1 MKVRILGFSI
11 DLTDKPSLDDL
22 MSHIEATPI
31 DTNKENEDRGGR
43 LVFVNSNA
51 HDDYHVGLV
60 ITAKDAKTYCQLK
73 KDATGAMKLVVSDLD
88 PDASLMEFNFFVIK
102 KDNGIGLYQ
111 HYHQSCSMNGT
122 MKLLQK
128 QFNIV
133 VRQKVDEAKKH
144 YIKTEELSKKKATT
158 KANKEYKD
166 RFKWQML
173 VSEEKL
179 NKILEHMKRI
189 KALELNFSTLEVE
202 ADEFRG
208 LKDHVVKNTQRFLFS
223 QESKFRDLLKNVISC
238 VNDSEADSGR
248 VIAID
253 INDNEQ
259 TFDISENLDIFGVY
273 EFDDVTKKIDSLDI
287 DDFADSWMIKELINI
302 CNERSEYFKAKIRKK
317 QRSR

>member
-1 MKVRILGFSI
+1 MKIRILGFSI
-11 DLTDKPSLDDL
+11 DPTEKPSLDDL

-31 DTNKENEDRGGR
+31 DNNKENENRGGR
-43 LVFVNSNA
+43 LVFVNTNA
-51 HDDYHVGLV
+51 YDDYHVGLV

-73 KDATGAMKLVVSDLD
+73 KDPNGAMKLVVSDLD
-88 PDASLMEFNFFVIK
+88 PNASLMEFNFFVIK
-102 KDNGIGLYQ
+102 KDSGIGLYQ
-111 HYHQSCSMNGT
+111 HYHQSCSMNLT

-128 QFNIV
+128 QFNYV
-133 VRQKVDEAKKH
+133 VKQKVEEAKKN
-144 YIKTEELSKKKATT
+144 YIETEDLSEKKATT
-158 KANKEYKD
+158 KANKEHQD

-179 NKILEHMKRI
+179 NIILEHMQRI

-223 QESKFRDLLKNVISC
+223 QESKFRDLLKNVINC

-259 TFDISENLDIFGVY
+259 TFDIDKNLDIFGVY

-287 DDFADSWMIKELINI
+287 DDFANSWMIKELINI
-302 CNERSEYFKAKIRKK
+302 CKERSEYFKAKIRKK

>member
-11 DLTDKPSLDDL
+11 DPTDKPSLDDL
-22 MSHIEATPI
+22 MSYIEATPI
-31 DTNKENEDRGGR
+31 DTNKENENRGGR

-111 HYHQSCSMNGT
+111 HYHQSCSMNGM

-128 QFNIV
+128 QFNIIV
-133 VRQKVDEAKKH
+133 KQKVDEAKKH
-144 YIKTEELSKKKATT
+144 YNETEGLSKKKATT
-158 KANKEYKD
+158 KANKDYQD

-179 NKILEHMKRI
+179 KKILTDMKRI
-189 KALELNFSTLEVE
+189 KALELNFAALEVE
-202 ADEFRG
+202 EPLYRNI
-208 LKDHVVKNTQRFLFS
+208 KDDVVKNTQRFLFS
-223 QESKFRDLLKNVISC
+223 QQAKFRDLLRNVVNC
-238 VNDSEADSGR
+238 VNNSDAESGR

-253 INDNEQ
+253 THDNEQ
-259 TFDISENLDIFGVY
+259 IFDISKNLDVFGSY
-273 EFDDVTKKIDSLDI
+273 EFDDVSKKINALKVDK
-287 DDFADSWMIKELINI
+287 FATSWMIKELINI